1 MTEPN
6 PALRELAAIRRRA
19 ETRQAVPAADALRL
33 CRALE
38 SVLHAADW
46 AADIPPFS
54 VPPLRANGA
63 HVREHAD
70 WTACDCPGAIPIMW
84 PLDPGKVRETVAR
97 ELTREAAT
105 AAGVEGESG
114 DART

>member
-1 MTEPN
+1 MAEQDTVR
-6 PALRELAAIRRRA
+6 RELAAIRRRA
-19 ETRQAVPAADALRL
+19 ETRQTVPAADALRL

-54 VPPLRANGA
+54 VPPLRANGV

-70 WTACDCPGAIPIMW
+70 WTACDCPGSIPIMW
-84 PLDPGKVRETVAR
+84 PLDPDKVREAVAR

-105 AAGVEGESG
+105 AAGAEGESG